1 MKPRCLLYQWVICML
16 VTSAVASAQVISVS
30 QVQGTVQ
37 DSTGAVLP
45 GVDLKITQT
54 DTGLVRTTVS
64 GADGGYL
71 FPALPVGPYRLEA
84 TLQGFKT
91 YVQDGIVLQVNTN
104 PRIVIT
110 MAVGTVSDQIT
121 VTANAPIVETKS
133 TAVGQVIDQQR
144 IAELPLNTRDV
155 TQLIVLTG
163 AANDGRTTRGNYGSG
178 AAGAIGATAFPS
190 LAGGITGSVAFSLDG
205 GTHNDPLNNGNL
217 PFPFPDALR
226 NSRSRRARW
235 TRRYGYHSS
244 GAVNVVTKAGANIVH
259 GSGFE
264 FTRNSKFNAQRAFT
278 TIPENSRRNQFGGT
292 FGGPIVQN
300 RLFYFGAYQGTV
312 QDQVDSFTA
321 TVPTAAM
328 LQGDFT
334 TVTSPACRTTGAVTL
349 SPALGFVDNRIDP
362 SRLSPI
368 ALNFANRYLP
378 VNLGGSVR
386 PGVLSGSC
394 AGQQPDRKPVGGARR
409 LPDDPAS
416 VPVRA
421 AVQHPSHAAGRRR
434 DGEPAVSAA
443 GRPTQQCVF
452 VGRRPHL
459 RHQLPD
465 GKSVPGHLQLQRAG
479 PRHTFVFQLCRSGDH
494 QYQPGGFSQVHQ
506 RLQCDRARSTSAR
519 TCLDSRIGRFR
530 YPRTC
535 RRPSRAARIRSIT
548 GGTSST

>member
-1 MKPRCLLYQWVICML
+1 MKPRCLLYQWIICML

-110 MAVGTVSDQIT
+110 MSVGTVSDQIT

-133 TAVGQVIDQQR
+133 TSVGQVIDQQR

-217 PFPFPDALR
+217 PFPFPDALEEFKVET
-226 NSRSRRARW
+226 SALDAQ
-235 TRRYGYHSS
+235 YGYHSS

-292 FGGPIVQN
+292 FGGPLVQN

-349 SPALGFVDNRIDP
+349 SPALGFVNNRIDP

-378 VNLGGSVR
+378 VNLADQCGLVSYQGHAPGNNPTENQLVARVDYQMTQRQSLFVR
-386 PGVLSGSC
+386 LFNTHLTL
-394 AGQQPDRKPVGGARR
+394 PVA
-409 LPDDPAS
+409 
-416 VPVRA
+416 
-421 AVQHPSHAAGRRR
+421 
-434 DGEPAVSAA
+434 
-443 GRPTQQCVF
+443 T
-452 VGRRPHL
+452 
-459 RHQLPD
+459 
-465 GKSVPGHLQLQRAG
+465 
-479 PRHTFVFQLCRSGDH
+479 
-494 QYQPGGFSQVHQ
+494 
-506 RLQCDRARSTSAR
+506 
-519 TCLDSRIGRFR
+519 
-530 YPRTC
+530 
-535 RRPSRAARIRSIT
+535 
-548 GGTSST
+548 